1 MCAVHWVIGTVLTAS
16 LFVPLP
22 MNHIAAVSVSPC
34 VSIGSVAQVT
44 GPPVCLVLLTE
55 LGSNHNGH
63 YYKRGAPQQPAKG
76 A

>member
-1 MCAVHWVIGTVLTAS
+1 MCAMQWVVTTVLTAF

-55 LGSNHNGH
+55 LGGH
-63 YYKRGAPQQPAKG
+63 VEGRFL
-76 A
+76 